1 MSEEATHLLGL
12 SVDPLS
18 CVYSANHAL
27 WPVPLPGGTATV
39 VATIPCQELSG
50 EDGGALHESVHATP
64 RRIGSGSVR
73 TESVQMI

>member
-1 MSEEATHLLGL
+1 MNEKATHLLEPSIDSSL
-12 SVDPLS
+12 RI
-18 CVYSANHAL
+18 YSANHAL

-64 RRIGSGSVR
+64 R
-73 TESVQMI
+73 